1 MRNRLFLLL
10 LFVLAAAV
18 FVSCNQDAESKTFTV
33 TFKANDES
41 ATGEMSPQKVE
52 RYVSESLAANKFTK
66 EGWAFKSWNTK
77 ADGTGN
83 AYFDKSTIR
92 LAKDITLY
100 AQWEYNQVTVTF
112 NANGGTGDMPAQK
125 VNKKENTPLNSNT
138 FTRVDYDFTGWNT
151 KTDGTGTVYENQSVI
166 KTSQDLS
173 LYAQWHHREAIITFD
188 NNGGEGSMSAQTVR
202 INTPTALSANAFTK
216 ENHVF
221 MGWNTKDD
229 GTGTSYSD
237 KAEINTADNQTL
249 YAQWQPSKTVTFNA
263 NGGSGEMA
271 PQIVPADTA
280 TVLKANAFANGEKV
294 FSGWNTVAAGTGT
307 AYDDKAQITTSNDV
321 TLYAQWAD
329 AIIIDESTTVLATG
343 RYTIDRDVSIS
354 SRVTVSGNAVL
365 VLSDGFTLTASNGI
379 SVNDG
384 YSLRIEASGSGSGN
398 LYAIGA
404 GGNAAIGGNS
414 GNAAGA
420 ITITGGNVTANS
432 SEGGAGIGGGS
443 GCTAGTVI
451 ISGGTITAIS
461 DGAFGIGRGA
471 GSSGTSEIRIDDSLS
486 VTINF
491 ITPVTPASS
500 YNDAGEVPSSSHMV
514 RVSP

>member
-1 MRNRLFLLL
+1 
-10 LFVLAAAV
+10 
-18 FVSCNQDAESKTFTV
+18 
-33 TFKANDES
+33 
-41 ATGEMSPQKVE
+41 
-52 RYVSESLAANKFTK
+52 VSESLAANKFTK
-66 EGWAFKSWNTK
+66 EGWKFKSWNTK

-112 NANGGTGDMPAQK
+112 YPNGGSGEMAPQK
-125 VNKKENTPLNSNT
+125 VTKKENTPLSANT

-151 KTDGTGTVYENQSVI
+151 KSDGTGTVYENQSVI
-166 KTSQDLS
+166 KTSQGLS

-216 ENHVF
+216 ENHVII
-221 MGWNTKDD
+221 GWNTKSD
-229 GTGTSYSD
+229 GTGTAYSD
-237 KAEINTADNQTL
+237 KAEISTADNQTL

-263 NGGSGEMA
+263 NGGSGEMD

-280 TVLKANAFANGEKV
+280 TVLKANAFVNGDKV

-329 AIIIDESTTVLATG
+329 AIIITESTTELSTG
-343 RYTIDRDVSIS
+343 RYTIAGNVTIG
-354 SRVTVSGNAVL
+354 SRVTVSGDVVIVL
-365 VLSDGFTLTASNGI
+365 PDDFTLTASKGI

-384 YSLRIEASGSGSGN
+384 YSLRIETSGTGTSTLKATGSE
-398 LYAIGA
+398 
-404 GGNAAIGGNS
+404 GNAAIGGNS
-414 GNAAGA
+414 GNASGA
-420 ITITGGNVTANS
+420 ITITGGDVTADS
-432 SEGGAGIGGGS
+432 SGGGAGIGGGANGKAGSINISGGSINATSSDGGAGIGGGS

-461 DGAFGIGRGA
+461 YGAFGIGRGA
-471 GSSGTSEIRIDDSLS
+471 GSSGTSDIRIDDSLS
-486 VTINF
+486 VVINIF
-491 ITPVTPASS
+491 SPVTPASS
-500 YNDAGEVPSSSHMV
+500 YNDAGEVPSSHAV